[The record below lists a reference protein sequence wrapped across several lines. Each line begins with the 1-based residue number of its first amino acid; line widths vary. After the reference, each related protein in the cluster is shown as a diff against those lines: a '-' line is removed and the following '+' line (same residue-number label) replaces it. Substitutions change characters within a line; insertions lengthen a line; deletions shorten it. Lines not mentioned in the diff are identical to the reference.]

1 MDIGQEQGIIMG
13 MDRRIE
19 KKRPSALQVA
29 VIAAVA
35 LAGGWLVWRLVQ
47 AGSTATYRVE
57 RDRVTIST
65 VERGRFEDFIPIRGT
80 VTPLRTVYLDAIDG
94 GRVERV
100 LAEEGSLVTAGQPI
114 VELTNTALQLDVIAR
129 EAEVSEQLNN
139 LRNTRLALEQN
150 RLQLKSDL
158 VEIDYQLVRLGR
170 LVERRGSLIEQDLIA
185 QGDYD
190 EVSDEYEYFQR
201 RRAITLES
209 QEQEERMRTA
219 QMKSLETGISQ
230 LERNLEIARKNLRD
244 LVIRAPVNGL
254 LSALDA
260 EIGESKG
267 RGERL
272 GQIDDVDRFKVTAL
286 VDEYYV
292 TRVAR
297 GQVAQF
303 TLLGASY
310 EMTVTKVYPEIENGQ
325 FEVDLAFS
333 GDEPAEIRRGQTLQ
347 IRLQLG
353 ESGDALLLARGG
365 FFQSTGGAWAFVL
378 DDAGKVAVRRPIELG
393 RSNPRHFEVVG
404 GLAAGD
410 RVITSD
416 YAAFLAMDRIAIKN
430 TP

>member
-1 MDIGQEQGIIMG
+1 MG

-19 KKRPSALQVA
+19 KKRQPAVKVA
-29 VIAAVA
+29 VVAALTLLGSW
-35 LAGGWLVWRLVQ
+35 LAWRFVQ

-57 RDRVTIST
+57 RDRVTISR
-65 VERGRFEDFIPIRGT
+65 VERGRFDDFIPIRGN

-100 LAEEGSLVTAGQPI
+100 LVEEGSLVTAGQPI
-114 VELTNTALQLDVIAR
+114 VELSNTSLQLDVIAR

-158 VEIDYQLVRLGR
+158 VEINYQLVRLGR
-170 LVERRGSLIEQDLIA
+170 LVERRGSLLEQELIP
-185 QGDYD
+185 QRDYD
-190 EVSDEYEYFQR
+190 DVRDEYEYFQQR
-201 RRAITLES
+201 REITLES
-209 QEQEERMRTA
+209 QEQEERMRVA
-219 QMKSLETGISQ
+219 QIESLEEGIAQ
-230 LERNLEIARKNLRD
+230 LQKNLEIARRNLD
-244 LVIRAPVNGL
+244 GLTIRALQGGL

-272 GQIDDVDRFKVTAL
+272 GQIDDVDNFKVTAL

-292 TRVAR
+292 TRVRR

-303 TLLGASY
+303 TLLDVAY
-310 EMTVTKVYPEIENGQ
+310 PLAVAKVYPEVENGR
-325 FEVDLAFS
+325 FEVDLAFTGEVPS
-333 GDEPAEIRRGQTLQ
+333 EIRRGQTLQ

-365 FFQSTGGAWAFVL
+365 FHQSTGGAWAFVL
-378 DDAGKVAVRRPIELG
+378 DEAAEYAVKRQLELG
-393 RSNPRHFEVVG
+393 RRNPRHFEVLS
-404 GLAAGD
+404 GLSAGEH
-410 RVITSD
+410 VITSD
-416 YAAFLAMDRIAIKN
+416 YAAFLEMDRVELKN
-430 TP
+430 AN